1 MKFIT
6 LILILG
12 LLGCGTFS
20 NEADFSK
27 ATRSLLSADPEKDFR
42 YAISNNNYK
51 FKGIYGFSLT
61 VPGISDNCIDLSND
75 VDPIVGTSDA
85 TDNYEQRVFNAVALT
100 YAKEYNFKM
109 KHYLLDNG
117 LFECNS

>member
-1 MKFIT
+1 MKIIT

-12 LLGCGTFS
+12 LLGCSEFS
-20 NEADFSK
+20 NEADFSET
-27 ATRSLLSADPEKDFR
+27 TRRLLSADPEKDFR

-61 VPGISDNCIDLSND
+61 VPGVGDNCIDLSND
-75 VDPIVGTSDA
+75 VDPIIGTSDA
-85 TDNYEQRVFNAVALT
+85 TNNYEQRIFNAVALT

-109 KHYLLDNG
+109 KYYLRNQG